1 MKSGKPRWLY
11 KLLILKRRY
20 WRKYGRECLLLL
32 LFVAVSAALFFAARL
47 NLDEP
52 ESFASGE
59 MQFKYGSTGG
69 DKNFGIP
76 FPIWE
81 VLPVLFKDKLPEG
94 RRDQGWAAFGFISE
108 DFAEGAVQPRR
119 KRPVGTTLRNYMGLE
134 RIFLNCAACHA
145 GVVTGPGPDHRRL
158 IVTGMPANTVDL
170 EAFQNFLTAIADD
183 PRFNADDILGAI
195 DDKKVEIDWIN
206 RLALRF
212 VGVGQMKDLIQGIS
226 KRFEFTKSEPAFG
239 PGRFDTFSPAK
250 ALMAWP
256 FDNIPDHERIGVVDF
271 PSVWLQDKKRSMW
284 LHWDGNNNRLEERNR
299 SAAFGTG
306 ANFPNFDRV
315 SVKRMENWL
324 LTATPPDFAKTFGV
338 TLDPAKLAHGKTLY
352 LGLCADC
359 HGQSGTDFTGASVG
373 QTTPIGKIGTDRYRF
388 DNYTY
393 DLMLNQSTLYVGDAE
408 ERFQHFRKSDGYAN
422 MPLDGLWL
430 RAPYLHNGSVPS
442 LRALLEKPEKRP
454 STFYRGT
461 TEYSP
466 DDMGFVSRPDMIPED
481 AKKLLFCYATNLPGL
496 AQCGATAPDNRN
508 TCDADTCA
516 GNGNGGHDYGT
527 GLTDPDKDALIE
539 YLKTF

>member
-1 MKSGKPRWLY
+1 MTITWRRAIHVGLALAIVGALY
-11 KLLILKRRY
+11 FG
-20 WRKYGRECLLLL
+20 WRLSR
-32 LFVAVSAALFFAARL
+32 
-47 NLDEP
+47 DEP
-52 ESFASGE
+52 ESFAAGE

-81 VLPVLFKDKLPEG
+81 ILPVLFDDKLPPD
-94 RRDQGWAAFGFISE
+94 RKDQGWGAFGFITE

-145 GVVTGPGPDHRRL
+145 GVVTGPPPDNRRL
-158 IVTGMPANTVDL
+158 IVIGMPANTVDL
-170 EAFQNFLTAIADD
+170 EAFQNFLTAVADD
-183 PRFNADDILGAI
+183 PRFNAGDILNAI
-195 DDKKVEIDWIN
+195 DEKNIEIDWIN

-212 VGVGQMKDLIQGIS
+212 IGVQQMKDLIQGIS
-226 KRFEFTKSEPAFG
+226 KRFEFTKAEPAFG

-256 FDNIPDHERIGVVDF
+256 FENIPAHERIGVVDF
-271 PSVWLQDKKRSMW
+271 PAVWLQDKKRSMW
-284 LHWDGNNNRLEERNR
+284 LHWDGNNNKLEERNR

-306 ANFPNFDRV
+306 ANFPNFDRD
-315 SVKRMENWL
+315 SVKRMEKWL
-324 LTATPPDFAKTFGV
+324 LTAKPPDFAMTFGV

-352 LGLCADC
+352 VSLCADC
-359 HGQSGTDFTGASVG
+359 HGLSGTDFTGASVG
-373 QTTPIGKIGTDRYRF
+373 QTTPIDEIGTDRFRF

-393 DLMLNQSTLYVGDAE
+393 DLMLNQSTLYVGDAD

-430 RAPYLHNGSVPS
+430 RAPYLHNGSVPT
-442 LRALLEKPEKRP
+442 LRDLLAKPGDRP
-454 STFYRGT
+454 SAFYRGT
-461 TEYSP
+461 TEYNP
-466 DDMGFVSRPDMIPED
+466 DDMGFLSRPEKISKD
-481 AKKLLFCYATNLPGL
+481 AKKFLFCYATKLEGL
-496 AQCGATAPDNRN
+496 AGCGENAPDNRN
-508 TCDADTCA
+508 TCDATTCA

-527 GLTDPDKDALIE
+527 QLSDADKDALIE